1 MSQDV
6 TYADLR
12 FGKVPLEKIQRQETT
27 EEELAYENVQGAK
40 PEEEKAPSSLEPA
53 KGPRRQTYYAAVALL
68 AVSLFFFAT
77 TVGFAVG
84 YWQVSRQ
91 FGEASQAHAANSS
104 ALAQRIRT
112 QEESLA
118 EAREMLR
125 EAEAGLKR
133 AGEQLRRAESNLTF
147 LRQDQGRLEEKNREM
162 ETNLTHARSCQQIGC
177 CPPQWKLFRWKC
189 LWISAEKRT
198 WAESNFD
205 CAMNESLLLV
215 LRDPWSAE
223 ELQRSQVLMNSLR
236 SMPFWIGL
244 KGIWKWEDNSLYSG
258 PLKRKPNKDCVQVSQ
273 EGLKQESCG
282 RKSLYICQK
291 IARSSPWS

>member
-27 EEELAYENVQGAK
+27 EEELTYENVQGAR

-77 TVGFAVG
+77 TVGFVVG

-91 FGEASQAHAANSS
+91 LGEASQAHAANSS
-104 ALAQRIRT
+104 ALAQR
-112 QEESLA
+112 
-118 EAREMLR
+118 
-125 EAEAGLKR
+125 LKR
-133 AGEQLRRAESNLTF
+133 AGEELRRAQSNLT
-147 LRQDQGRLEEKNREM
+147 LLHQDHGRLEEKNREM

-189 LWISAEKRT
+189 LWVSTEKRT
-198 WAESNFD
+198 WAESKTD
-205 CAMNESLLLV
+205 CVKKESLLLV

-236 SMPFWIGL
+236 STPFWIGL
-244 KGIWKWEDNSLYSG
+244 RGVREWVDNSHYSG
-258 PLKRKPNKDCVQVSQ
+258 PLKHKPNKDCVQVSQ

>member
-12 FGKVPLEKIQRQETT
+12 FGKVPLEKIQQQGTFCLSKPPNGFAAFSILRQ
-27 EEELAYENVQGAK
+27 
-40 PEEEKAPSSLEPA
+40 SLLLIPVSFSRDNW
-53 KGPRRQTYYAAVALL
+53 PRRQTYYAAVALL

-112 QEESLA
+112 KEESLA
-118 EAREMLR
+118 QAREMLR
-125 EAEAGLKR
+125 EAKAGLEHAR
-133 AGEQLRRAESNLTF
+133 EELRRAECNLTL

-198 WAESNFD
+198 WEESKTD
-205 CAMNESLLLV
+205 CAKNESLLLI
-215 LRDPWSAE
+215 LRGPWSAE

-236 SMPFWIGL
+236 STSFWIGL
-244 KGIWKWEDNSLYSG
+244 QGIRRWVDNSLYSG
-258 PLKRKPNKDCVQVSQ
+258 
-273 EGLKQESCG
+273 
-282 RKSLYICQK
+282 
-291 IARSSPWS
+291 